1 MDVISNLFQ
10 LYGAGLH
17 IILQPLTIGAIALGV
32 LVGVLFGALPG
43 LSSTMA
49 LALFTPLTFGMS
61 PEVAIAFLIA
71 VYVSSVY
78 AGALA
83 AILVNIPGTPSAI
96 ATALDGYPMSQRGET
111 GRAIGL
117 ATGASV
123 LGGVVGLVV
132 LMLFSPLMAQV
143 ARQFGTWE
151 YAVLAVMGLTL
162 VAYVS
167 PGSTV
172 RGLIGGAI
180 GLLIATIGRDPITAW
195 PRFTGGTAQLAGG
208 IDMIVL
214 MIGFFGFAELFSQLE
229 NTGRFSVRQKV
240 HGVFRSFG
248 EVLKRSGNV
257 VRSALVGVGIGILP
271 GAGGSIASIA
281 AYGVAKRLSKDR
293 ESFGKGSAEGLT
305 AAESSNNASVGGAL
319 VPMMTLGIPGDPMTA
334 VLIGALLFHG
344 LSPGPALFTGNP
356 QFVSAIYLSFLM
368 ALVFILIAGLIAAR
382 PLARM
387 MALPRPYI
395 MAFIALLCVIGAYAI
410 QNNINDVFIAIAAGV
425 VGYLLNKVDVHPA
438 PIILG
443 MVLGPLLE
451 ANLRRSILLA
461 DGSFMPYLT
470 RPVSAMMLAVIVLV
484 LAGPPLYRLIQRLR
498 GGA

>member
-1 MDVISNLFQ
+1 MDILSNLLN
-10 LYGAGLH
+10 LYGAGIH
-17 IILQPLTIGAIALGV
+17 IILQPTTIAAVGLGV
-32 LVGVLFGALPG
+32 VIGILFGALPG

-49 LALFTPLTFGMS
+49 LALFTPLTFGLS

-71 VYVSSVY
+71 VYIASVY

-96 ATALDGYPMSQRGET
+96 ATALDGYPMSQNGET

-123 LGGVVGLVV
+123 FGGIVGLAV
-132 LMLFSPLMAQV
+132 LMLFSPLMAQI

-167 PGSTV
+167 PGSTL
-172 RGLIGGAI
+172 RGLIGGII
-180 GLLIATIGRDPITAW
+180 GLLLATIGRDPITAW
-195 PRFTGGTAQLAGG
+195 PRFTGGTAQLSGG
-208 IDMIVL
+208 IEMVVL

-229 NTGRFSVRQKV
+229 DRGRFSVHQKV
-240 HGVFRSFG
+240 VGVWRSLR
-248 EVLKRSGNV
+248 EVLRRSVTV
-257 VRSALVGVGIGILP
+257 VRSALVGVSIGILP

-281 AYGVAKRLSKDR
+281 AYGVAKRFSKDR
-293 ESFGKGSAEGLT
+293 SSFGRGSPDGLT

-356 QFVSAIYLSFLM
+356 EFVSTVYLAFLM
-368 ALVFILIAGLIAAR
+368 ALIFILFVGLMAAR

-395 MAFIALLCVIGAYAI
+395 LAVIALLCVIGAYSI
-410 QNNINDVFIAIAAGV
+410 QNNINDVFIAVAAGV
-425 VGYLLNKVDVHPA
+425 VGYLLKKVDVHPA

-451 ANLRRSILLA
+451 SNLRRSILLA
-461 DGSFMPYLT
+461 DGSFLPYFT
-470 RPVSAMMLAVIVLV
+470 RPMSATMIAVIVLV
-484 LAGPPLYRLIQRLR
+484 LVGPPVYRLLR
-498 GGA
+498 RQNGAS